1 MKPEAAPAN
10 RPDADQSDAPDD
22 QDNLEDQDAL
32 EEPDPVLACRRRG
45 MDLLA
50 RREHSR
56 VELTR
61 KLRARGF
68 DAAVLGATLDG
79 LEQDGLLADHRFA
92 ETFIRTRAGKG
103 QGPVRIRAELATR
116 GVAAADELVRDS
128 GVDWFELAMQTRR
141 KRFGLAA
148 PDSYQERAR
157 QARFLH
163 YRGFESDQI
172 DAALDA
178 ADETD

>member
-10 RPDADQSDAPDD
+10 RPEPNQSDAPD
-22 QDNLEDQDAL
+22 EDAL
-32 EEPDPVLACRRRG
+32 AEPDPVLACRRRA

-68 DAAVLGATLDG
+68 DTAVLGAALDG

-92 ETFIRTRAGKG
+92 ESFIRTRAGKG

-128 GVDWFELAMQTRR
+128 GVDWSGMAVQTRC
-141 KRFGLAA
+141 KRFGPAA
-148 PDSYQERAR
+148 PDSFQERAR